1 MTYDRKRGRADL
13 EDLLMEG
20 FQREGTAFFLFICI
34 PEVFEGQVAHI
45 IAQIVG
51 RSFQKY
57 LVKCPGGRGLKAE
70 FSKCFCDIFF
80 GKTMIMDRNV
90 HKSRQPQSERTV
102 QAIELRQ
109 VRICVRQTIGIH
121 FHIGGPAFD
130 VAAEIQKAPYRI

>member
-34 PEVFEGQVAHI
+34 PEVFEGQVAYI

-57 LVKCPGGRGLKAE
+57 LVKCPGGR
-70 FSKCFCDIFF
+70 
-80 GKTMIMDRNV
+80 
-90 HKSRQPQSERTV
+90 
-102 QAIELRQ
+102 
-109 VRICVRQTIGIH
+109 VRR
-121 FHIGGPAFD
+121 
-130 VAAEIQKAPYRI
+130 RSS